1 MNDPYRTTAADVK
14 PSVPLRPYRVIT
26 VFWNENEDWK
36 DQLEL
41 KLMEMHQSGY
51 EVVSMAD
58 DGESA
63 ITVIMK
69 LRNWT

>member
-14 PSVPLRPYRVIT
+14 PIPAPRPYRVVT
-26 VFWNENEDWK
+26 VFWSENEDWK
-36 DQLEL
+36 EQLEL
-41 KLMEMHQSGY
+41 SLMEMHQAGY

-69 LRNWT
+69 LRQWT